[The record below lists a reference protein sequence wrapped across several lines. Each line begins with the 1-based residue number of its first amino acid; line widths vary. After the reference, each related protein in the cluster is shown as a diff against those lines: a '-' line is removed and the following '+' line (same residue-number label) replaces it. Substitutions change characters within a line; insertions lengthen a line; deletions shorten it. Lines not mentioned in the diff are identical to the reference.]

1 MRKWLF
7 AMLLIGTAQAQKPLS
22 PEKFEVLSDRV
33 ADGDF
38 REVPSFA
45 WGQDPFVRVPGFVTV
60 VPEKEDLKLQAV
72 LHSSRDPAA
81 VINGETLSKGDP
93 IERRFVRKIGKN
105 FVLLE
110 ENDSLIELALPPAT
124 EIKATLDMKEHGGN

>member
-1 MRKWLF
+1 MRKLLLF
-7 AMLLIGTAQAQKPLS
+7 ISVVSVLQAESL
-22 PEKFEVLSDRV
+22 ELLSDRV
-33 ADGDF
+33 ADSEF
-38 REVPSFA
+38 REVPGFA
-45 WGQDPFVRVPGFVTV
+45 WGQDPFARVPGFVAV
-60 VPEKEDLKLQAV
+60 PPEKEDLKLQAV

-93 IERRFVRKIGKN
+93 IDRRYVKKIGKN